1 MIILR
6 TTIFLLL
13 FLLVELGAEFESS
26 FEDMLPF
33 KAELS
38 HDFFPEDQSVKLEK
52 GARFVILRP
61 LDNDLLL
68 VEFPR
73 KGIYQISPSITNVS
87 DYIKEA
93 KEKEETSGRVPRMS
107 YFLANKIIS
116 GESGWQ
122 YPLRS
127 DTVNCFSRWILF
139 YGDST
144 EESTIKAIRYAD
156 SYYRKLNDADRTNTA
171 LVYIDTTGSKTGIQ
185 SIADTLKPSIQ
196 SMPGYLSR
204 GYSTSLFHID
214 DEDELPVLVETKSS
228 GRVITKCEG
237 LEQIKHFFDRQD

>member
-1 MIILR
+1 ME
-6 TTIFLLL
+6 
-13 FLLVELGAEFESS
+13 EL
-26 FEDMLPF
+26 LPF
-33 KAELS
+33 QAELTQ
-38 HDFFPEDQSVKLEK
+38 DFLPEDKSVKLEK
-52 GARFVILRP
+52 GTLFIILRP

-73 KGIYQISPSITNVS
+73 KGVYKISPSITNVS
-87 DYIKEA
+87 DYVKKAEEN
-93 KEKEETSGRVPRMS
+93 EKTNGRVPRMS

-127 DTVNCFSRWILF
+127 ETVNRFSRWILL

-144 EESTIKAIRYAD
+144 EESTIVAIKCAD
-156 SYYRKLNDADRTNTA
+156 NYYRELSDEGRTRTT
-171 LVYIDTTGSKTGIQ
+171 LIYMDTNGDKAGIQ

-204 GYSTSLFHID
+204 GYSKSLAHID
-214 DEDELPVLVETKSS
+214 DLEQLPVLVETKSS
-228 GRVITKCEG
+228 GRIVSKREG
-237 LEQIKHFFDRQD
+237 LEQIQAFFVEQN